1 MSLPDILLRHAFPS
15 DKGAIIWFLNQ
26 HWGSRHPLVNLPDL
40 FEYYYV
46 NGDKLQFVLAFEDG
60 RMVAVAGYILAN
72 RSDTPDAW
80 VSIWCAAGGANGVGL
95 QLMEALPRLANIRV
109 LACNNIRPKTMAFY
123 RFLGWHADR
132 ISHYYRLADQSRF
145 SLVQNSGCQERLPA
159 GGDLALFPV
168 YSTVA
173 LEGLGVPPTDLFPQK
188 DLWYLRRRY
197 FAFPRQR
204 YQVWAAS
211 EAGRVAAYL
220 VTRTAEVESAGAKV
234 LRIVDFV
241 GNAQLLPRLG
251 GAIDRIMQA
260 EGVEYADCYC
270 AGISADLFRQA
281 GFCER
286 RPEDAIVIPN
296 YLDPPLYENTEY
308 YYFTNHPDYFVLFK
322 ADGDQARPNLG

>member
-145 SLVQNSGCQERLPA
+145 SLVQNPGDQERLPA

-173 LEGLGVPPTDLFPQK
+173 LEGLGSAPHRSVPPKGSVVSPAAVFCLSPAAVPG
-188 DLWYLRRRY
+188 LG
-197 FAFPRQR
+197 RQ
-204 YQVWAAS
+204 
-211 EAGRVAAYL
+211 
-220 VTRTAEVESAGAKV
+220 
-234 LRIVDFV
+234 
-241 GNAQLLPRLG
+241 
-251 GAIDRIMQA
+251 
-260 EGVEYADCYC
+260 
-270 AGISADLFRQA
+270 
-281 GFCER
+281 
-286 RPEDAIVIPN
+286 
-296 YLDPPLYENTEY
+296 
-308 YYFTNHPDYFVLFK
+308 
-322 ADGDQARPNLG
+322 